1 MFSLYTPVCRVGP
14 WCPFS
19 AQGSEYYFNLFNW
32 LMDDQMLGFSKR
44 FISLNE
50 ADGGIKMISLCNS
63 WIANYRNY
71 CFNLRFPLCGFK
83 ALPSLNHKK

>member
-1 MFSLYTPVCRVGP
+1 
-14 WCPFS
+14 
-19 AQGSEYYFNLFNW
+19 
-32 LMDDQMLGFSKR
+32 MLGFSKR

-83 ALPSLNHKK
+83 ALPSLNHKKFKCFFTEANLLKIIHR